1 MAMSK
6 TRTRI
11 LPLAFSLASILTVTS
26 LLFAAIPM
34 ANASTST
41 TVSGTLSQGSLELLN
56 VRTNNSGNTLIQ
68 VNRTDILTGVI
79 VGTCVD
85 VIPTTV
91 MIHPDGS
98 GNIQGK
104 CQGRATLLGR
114 TGTYIES
121 FSATFNANGAVV
133 GHASLGDGTGGLAG
147 MHGVQTNSSVG
158 TTTFYSAELHFEE
171 S

>member
-6 TRTRI
+6 IRARI
-11 LPLAFSLASILTVTS
+11 MPLAFSSALILIATS

-34 ANASTST
+34 ANASTFT
-41 TVSGTLSQGSLELLN
+41 TVSGTLSQGSLEILDIH
-56 VRTNNSGNTLIQ
+56 TDHSGNTVIQ
-68 VNRTDILTGVI
+68 VNRTDILTGGI

-85 VIPTTV
+85 IIPTIV
-91 MIHPDGS
+91 MIHADGS
-98 GNIQGK
+98 GNIHGK

-114 TGTYIES
+114 TGTYVES
-121 FSATFNANGAVV
+121 FSAAFNANGVVV

-147 MHGVQTNSSVG
+147 MHGVQTNFSDG
-158 TTTFYSAELHFEE
+158 TTTFYSAQIHFED